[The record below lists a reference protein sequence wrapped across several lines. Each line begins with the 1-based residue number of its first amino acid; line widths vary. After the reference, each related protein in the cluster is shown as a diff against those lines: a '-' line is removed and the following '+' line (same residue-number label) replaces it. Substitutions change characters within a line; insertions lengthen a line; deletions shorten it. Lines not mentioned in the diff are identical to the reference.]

1 MKTQR
6 LSKHEVQRPKE
17 GRWESFLS
25 YVQDLGMDHLVTQ
38 RFFQGGGARKM
49 KKCQFFIYKEN
60 EISNS
65 SLIFNL

>member
-1 MKTQR
+1 
-6 LSKHEVQRPKE
+6 
-17 GRWESFLS
+17 
-25 YVQDLGMDHLVTQ
+25 MDHLVTQ